1 MRPPSPQRRWN
12 RISGLNP
19 GHSKRWKAGLGI
31 LGVIVVL
38 AVCGIGSYM
47 IVMDEQKGVQA
58 QANNNGPK
66 PTTTPV
72 DISSRKVDPTPLT
85 IDEVFPSRTITV
97 DPNKP
102 NEVYTLIGSPQE
114 LKDKDCKLAAEGDVA
129 KLMSTLG
136 CSQVVR
142 GTLKT
147 PIDGYL
153 VTGGVINLETAAFA
167 DKAWEQIE
175 TIVKEEKGRFIG
187 YVITSDKT
195 TKPLALA
202 SSVVGWAVKG
212 HYVAYCVVAR
222 VDSEAIADDDPFAK
236 QIMFDIV
243 QFYLQGQILEAR
255 ATDPIVEGATPSAP
269 PSP

>member
-1 MRPPSPQRRWN
+1 MRPRGPQRRWN
-12 RISGLNP
+12 RIPGLNP
-19 GHSKRWKAGLGI
+19 HHSKRWKAGLGV

-58 QANNNGPK
+58 QANTNGPK

-72 DISSRKVDPTPLT
+72 DISSRKVDPEPLT
-85 IDEVFPSRTITV
+85 IAEVFPSRTITV

-102 NEVYTLIGSPQE
+102 NEVYTLIGSAQE
-114 LKDKDCKLAAEGDVA
+114 LSDCKSAAEGDVA
-129 KLMSTLG
+129 KLISTLG

-153 VTGGVINLETAAFA
+153 VTGGIMNLETAANA

-175 TIVKEEKGRFIG
+175 TIVKEEKGRFVG
-187 YVITSDKT
+187 YVIPSDKS

-202 SSVVGWAVKG
+202 SSVVGWTVKG

-222 VDSEAIADDDPFAK
+222 VDSQAIADDDPFAK

-255 ATDPIVEGATPSAP
+255 ATDPIVEGATPSAQ

>member
-1 MRPPSPQRRWN
+1 MRPPVPQRSWR
-12 RISGLNP
+12 RISALNP
-19 GHSKRWKAGLGI
+19 GHSRRWKAGLG
-31 LGVIVVL
+31 LLAVIVML
-38 AVCGIGSYM
+38 AVCGIGSYL
-47 IVMDEQKGVQA
+47 IVMDEQKGLQA
-58 QANNNGPK
+58 QTTTGPK

-72 DISSRKVDPTPLT
+72 DISSRKVDPNPLT
-85 IDEVFPSRTITV
+85 AQELFPSKTITV

-102 NEVYTLIGSPQE
+102 DEVYTLIGSPQE
-114 LKDKDCKLAAEGDVA
+114 LSDCKAAAEGDVA
-129 KLMSTLG
+129 KLIAGLG

-153 VTGGVINLETAAFA
+153 VTGGIMNLETAAAA

-175 TIVKEEKGRFIG
+175 KIVKDDKGRFVG
-187 YVITSDKT
+187 YVIPSEKS

-202 SSVVGWAVKG
+202 SSVVGWTVKG

-222 VDSEAIADDDPFAK
+222 VDSQPIGDDDPFAK

-243 QFYLQGQILEAR
+243 QYYLQGVILEAR
-255 ATDPIVEGATPSAP
+255 ATDPIIEGAAPSAK
-269 PSP
+269 PSA